1 MESAVVIILIIC
13 TVLVICI
20 VIGAV
25 FFYNKKRTLAFKELA
40 NELGMRFEAS
50 ESGVLPICREL
61 ELFQRGHSKVRKNI
75 LSNEGSD
82 TSMSI
87 FGYYYTTGSGD
98 SSSRTAQTV
107 FLVHSQHFDL
117 PSMHVRPERWFH
129 KVGSLMGHQDIDFE
143 DDSDFSRQWL
153 VRGDN
158 ETLVR
163 NYLTRTR
170 RDLLQSKSD
179 ACLETHGKVLIFYR
193 KGKRISVSDTRRFI
207 EEGIEI
213 CKVFAED

>member
-61 ELFQRGHSKVRKNI
+61 ELFQRGHSKARKNI

-107 FLVHSQHFDL
+107 FWSI
-117 PSMHVRPERWFH
+117 PSILTCPPCMCDRSVGFTRWGPSWGIRILILKMIRIFHVN
-129 KVGSLMGHQDIDFE
+129 GS
-143 DDSDFSRQWL
+143 
-153 VRGDN
+153 
-158 ETLVR
+158 
-163 NYLTRTR
+163 
-170 RDLLQSKSD
+170 
-179 ACLETHGKVLIFYR
+179 
-193 KGKRISVSDTRRFI
+193 
-207 EEGIEI
+207 
-213 CKVFAED
+213 